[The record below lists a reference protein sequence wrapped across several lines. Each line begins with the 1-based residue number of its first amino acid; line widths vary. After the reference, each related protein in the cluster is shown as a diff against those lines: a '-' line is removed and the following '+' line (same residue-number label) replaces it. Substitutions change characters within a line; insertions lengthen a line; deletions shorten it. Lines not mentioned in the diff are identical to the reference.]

1 MKATFTLVL
10 YLLVDACANAQA
22 HQGDPKLT
30 EIWSHVPRVINP
42 AAAFHK
48 AKKQVLRSL
57 LFINDCLERELSVIE
72 KPERSQVLATGQF
85 KLNIKYRMVSLPR
98 AFMCAY

>member
-30 EIWSHVPRVINP
+30 EIWSPVPRVINRRP
-42 AAAFHK
+42 GFSQSKK
-48 AKKQVLRSL
+48 AGYFVPCFL
-57 LFINDCLERELSVIE
+57 LTI
-72 KPERSQVLATGQF
+72 A
-85 KLNIKYRMVSLPR
+85 
-98 AFMCAY
+98 